1 MGQLT
6 ISMAIFHGYVSLP
19 EGNKI
24 KRMEPPQTQ
33 SPSCWLTQMDRE
45 TGRKK
50 QSSATDRQ
58 RRRIILDHYLNGNI
72 NSKTVVHF
80 SSMLRDRDEV
90 LEEFR
95 LFVVP
100 ALLPKTCPVL
110 NRSKWLG
117 CEESF
122 RWLGLLLSHHNLL
135 SRVMKR
141 WKGGGQEMAAEAT
154 LEGPEIG
161 GFDLGPPRLSSWAT
175 HPTH

>member
-1 MGQLT
+1 
-6 ISMAIFHGYVSLP
+6 MAMLVYQRVTRSR
-19 EGNKI
+19 EWN
-24 KRMEPPQTQ
+24 PPQTQ
-33 SPSCWLTQMDRE
+33 SPSCWLTQVDRE

-50 QSSATDRQ
+50 QRSATDRQ
-58 RRRIILDHYLNGNI
+58 RRRIILDHYLNRNI
-72 NSKTVVHF
+72 NSKTIVHF

-141 WKGGGQEMAAEAT
+141 WKGGGRWLLKQLWKGQKLVVLT
-154 LEGPEIG
+154 
-161 GFDLGPPRLSSWAT
+161 WAL
-175 HPTH
+175 HD

>member
-1 MGQLT
+1 
-6 ISMAIFHGYVSLP
+6 
-19 EGNKI
+19 
-24 KRMEPPQTQ
+24 
-33 SPSCWLTQMDRE
+33 
-45 TGRKK
+45 
-50 QSSATDRQ
+50 
-58 RRRIILDHYLNGNI
+58 LDHYLNGNI
-72 NSKTVVHF
+72 NSKTIVHF

-141 WKGGGQEMAAEAT
+141 WKGGGQEMAAAEAT